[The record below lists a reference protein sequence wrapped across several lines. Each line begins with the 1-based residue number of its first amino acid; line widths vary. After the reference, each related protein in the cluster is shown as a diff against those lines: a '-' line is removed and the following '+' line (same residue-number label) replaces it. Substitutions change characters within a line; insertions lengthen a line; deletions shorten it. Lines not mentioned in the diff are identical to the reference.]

1 MKLLKKYVVLF
12 LFFSLSIACGGN
24 QKQRIQCVL
33 ENLLGKELF
42 YSSDKSSVL
51 FVKNSESFFIN
62 KSSFTILNYVDSLGC
77 TSCQLKLIK
86 WKDFIDNLN
95 TNCENRVQLIFLIHP
110 QKTDEIKF
118 FLEKDKFHYPIL
130 VDKNND
136 FINTNQLP
144 MEMMFQTFLL
154 DKDNRVLAIGNPVHN
169 PKVKELYLKIIQGE
183 KVEQDKGT
191 EVINTQVTIDKTSIS
206 LGRFNWQEEQK
217 AIFTLR
223 NTGNKPLVVQDIN
236 TSCGCTSV
244 SYPKEPVQSGRELK
258 LEVTYKAEHPE
269 HFNKTVTVY
278 CNAESSP
285 LVLKIMGD
293 AE

>member
-1 MKLLKKYVVLF
+1 MRLFQKWDGREIIYSPNMQFTLQGHDTLNLDLIKCKYKIV
-12 LFFSLSIACGGN
+12 
-24 QKQRIQCVL
+24 
-33 ENLLGKELF
+33 
-42 YSSDKSSVL
+42 
-51 FVKNSESFFIN
+51 
-62 KSSFTILNYVDSLGC
+62 TYVDSVGC
-77 TSCQLKLIK
+77 VSCKLNLQKWMDFASEIDSISLNGVCFQFIFQPYRLNELLLMLKQSQFKLPVCIDLKNQFSQLNNFPEDE
-86 WKDFIDNLN
+86 DF
-95 TNCENRVQLIFLIHP
+95 HS
-110 QKTDEIKF
+110 
-118 FLEKDKFHYPIL
+118 
-130 VDKNND
+130 
-136 FINTNQLP
+136 
-144 MEMMFQTFLL
+144 FLL
-154 DKDNRVLAIGNPVHN
+154 DQYNKVIAIGNPTFN
-169 PKVKELYLKIIQGE
+169 FKIREFYLKIIQGE